1 MARKETFKDV
11 ALAINKRMKEP
22 TKRQQLVIYR
32 RTIPAGVITRKWY
45 KRPIGYCSE
54 CGCEIDYIGQKECP
68 QCHVKWTAKPKKFE
82 RRELY
87 YHMEMEA
94 KGDVQVCRYFKV
106 ERNTHFG
113 REANWY
119 ASEVVRIMYAP
130 DGERKVFAKDV
141 YTLSYQWDAFCLGSS
156 LRLRREG
163 KYMGEG
169 AKWRYNLCLWT
180 YHIKSLTQQWQ
191 YKNIPELLNSY
202 ELDTSVLRVIAYP
215 YGETLFKT
223 GQTNLFNYFVKYHC
237 QMPYGT
243 EHALNICVRNHY
255 RISDPSMWLDHLY
268 LLKHFKLDTHN
279 AHYVCPKDLRAEHQT
294 LLERKRRDDERI
306 RAVRAAR
313 EHERQEH
320 ERMERDKKFAE
331 MMQHWPEHLGAILT
345 LQLSGKN
352 LNIRPLQSIDEFK
365 EEGTAMHHCVYTMAY
380 YDYNKHPNT
389 LILSAKDNEGKRL
402 ATIEY
407 NTLRHDIVQCRAACN
422 QVPERDK
429 EIRQLITDHRKDIEA
444 LLMKETKA
452 KAKKRRNKTAA
463 VAA

>member
-22 TKRQQLVIYR
+22 TERQQLVIYR
-32 RTIPAGVITRKWY
+32 RTIPAGVITRKWRR
-45 KRPIGYCSE
+45 RPIGYCSE
-54 CGCEIDYIGQKECP
+54 CGCEMDFIGQKECP

-82 RRELY
+82 RRELF

-94 KGDVQVCRYFKV
+94 KGEVQVCRYFKV

-113 REANWY
+113 RAADWY
-119 ASEVVRIMYAP
+119 ASEVVRIMYTT
-130 DGERKVFAKDV
+130 DGERKVFAKNV
-141 YTLSYQWDAFCLGSS
+141 LMMSYQWDAFCLGSS

-163 KYMGEG
+163 KYMGEY

-237 QMPYGT
+237 QMPKGT
-243 EHALNICVRNHY
+243 EHALNICIRNHY
-255 RISDPSMWLDHLY
+255 CISDPSMWLDHLE

-279 AHYVCPKDLRAEHQT
+279 AHYVCPADLRQAHQA
-294 LLERKRRDDERI
+294 LLERKRRDDER
-306 RAVRAAR
+306 REAERKAR
-313 EHERQEH
+313 EHAKQL
-320 ERMERDKKFAE
+320 ERMEKERQAYLE
-331 MMQHWPEHLGAILT
+331 RWGAVLSLHLD
-345 LQLSGKN
+345 SKN
-352 LNIRPLQSIDEFK
+352 LCVVPLQSVDEFAA
-365 EEGTAMHHCVYTMAY
+365 EGAAMHHCVFTNGY
-380 YDYNKHPNT
+380 YKKDSC
-389 LILSAKDNEGKRL
+389 LILSARDSDGKRL

-407 NTLRHDIVQCRAACN
+407 NTARHDIVQCRAACN
-422 QVPERDK
+422 AVPERDK
-429 EIRQLITDHRKDIEA
+429 EIRALIISHREDFER
-444 LLMKETKA
+444 LMKQKEVSTNGTK
-452 KAKKRRNKTAA
+452 KSKQQTAA
-463 VAA
+463 IAA